1 MNVKVVARVVS
12 AILVVVGLA
21 MLTAVVVSWL
31 MNDSKTDIVGLAISS
46 LIPIILGGLGC
57 FLWSKE
63 TAIRFKEG
71 FGIVSFSWLSASLF
85 GAIPFVVVGNLSFV
99 DAFFE
104 TMSGFTTTG
113 ASVLNNIEDLPAG
126 LLYWRS
132 LTHWLGGM
140 GIVVL
145 SLAIL
150 PILGIGGMQLYKA
163 EAPGPTTDQLRP
175 RIASTAKV
183 LWLIYIALSVAET
196 VLLMLGGMG
205 LFDAWC
211 HTCGT
216 VATGGFS
223 TRQMSIKAFDSAY
236 IDWVITLFMFLAG
249 CNFVLHLQALS
260 GRPLDY
266 WKNEEF
272 RFYLLIALFAIA
284 TIGGSL
290 YISGM
295 YERDVSQIIR
305 HSSFSAIAVLTTT
318 GFCTEDFDRWPLYT
332 KALLV
337 CIMFI
342 GGCGG
347 STAGGMKVSRFLL
360 LLKYSVVQIRR
371 CFYPRSLVIVRLN
384 NQRVNDDIM
393 TKILSFFF
401 INVNIFILISLLV
414 CVVEPKLG
422 FVGGD
427 PEFQNHSS
435 YVAMETA
442 FTSVIAT
449 LYNIGPGL
457 AKVGPTMNYEWMAPQ
472 TKLILSLGMLVGRLE
487 VYTVLVL
494 FLPIFWRK

>member
-1 MNVKVVARVVS
+1 MNVRVVAKVVS

-21 MLTAVVVSWL
+21 MLTAVIVAWL
-31 MNDSKTDIVGLAISS
+31 MEDSIGVVWGLAISS
-46 LIPIILGGLGC
+46 VIPIVIGGIGC
-57 FLWSKE
+57 FAFFKE
-63 TAIRFKEG
+63 TTIRFKEG
-71 FGIVSFSWLSASLF
+71 FGIVSFSWLLASIF
-85 GAIPFVVVGNLSFV
+85 GAIPFVIVGKLSFV

-113 ASVLNNIEDLPAG
+113 ASVLNNIEALPSG

-175 RIASTAKV
+175 RIASSAKI
-183 LWLIYIALSVAET
+183 LWLIYILLSIIET
-196 VLLMLGGMG
+196 VLLMFGGMS

-223 TRQMSIKAFDSAY
+223 TQQLSVKAFDSAY
-236 IDWVITLFMFLAG
+236 IDLVITVFMFLAG

-272 RFYLLIALFAIA
+272 RFYFLISVFAII
-284 TIGGSL
+284 TIGASL
-290 YISGM
+290 YMSGM
-295 YERDVSQIIR
+295 YERNVGQILR

-337 CIMFI
+337 GMMFI

-360 LLKYSVVQIRR
+360 LLKYSLVQIRR

-393 TKILSFFF
+393 SKILSFFF

-422 FVGGD
+422 YLNDAQGAKD
-427 PEFQNHSS
+427 PSS
-435 YVAMETA
+435 YVALETA

-457 AKVGPTMNYEWMAPQ
+457 AQVGPTLNYEWMAPQ

>member
-1 MNVKVVARVVS
+1 MNSRVVAKVVS
-12 AILVVVGLA
+12 AILVVIGLA
-21 MLTAVVVSWL
+21 MLTAVAVSWL
-31 MNDSKTDIVGLAISS
+31 MKDSKAAIVGLAVSS
-46 LIPIILGGLGC
+46 LIPIIVGGLGC
-57 FLWSKE
+57 LLCSKE
-63 TAIRFKEG
+63 TTIRFKEG
-71 FGIVSFSWLSASLF
+71 FGIVTFSWLSASIF
-85 GAIPFVVVGNLSFV
+85 GAIPFVVVGKLTFV
-99 DAFFE
+99 DALFE

-113 ASVLNNIEDLPAG
+113 ASVLNNIEALPAG

-183 LWLIYIALSVAET
+183 LWLIYIALSLTET
-196 VLLMLGGMG
+196 GLLMLGGMG
-205 LFDAWC
+205 IFDAWC
-211 HTCGT
+211 HACGT

-223 TRQMSIKAFDSAY
+223 TRQLSIKAFDSAY
-236 IDWVITLFMFLAG
+236 IDFVVTLFMFLAG
-249 CNFVLHLQALS
+249 CNFVLHLHALS

-272 RFYLLIALFAIA
+272 RFYLLITLFAIV

-290 YISGM
+290 YLSGM
-295 YERDVSQIIR
+295 YDKNIGQIIR
-305 HSSFSAIAVLTTT
+305 HSSFSAIAILTTT

-332 KALLV
+332 KALLI

-347 STAGGMKVSRFLL
+347 STAGGMKVSRFLI

-371 CFYPRSLVIVRLN
+371 CFYPRSLAMVRLN

-393 TKILSFFF
+393 SKILSFFF
-401 INVNIFILISLLV
+401 ININIFILISLLV

-422 FVGGD
+422 ITGD
-427 PEFQNHSS
+427 NLESKMHSS

-442 FTSVIAT
+442 FSSVIAT

>member
-1 MNVKVVARVVS
+1 MNIKVVARIVS
-12 AILVVVGLA
+12 AILIVIGLA
-21 MLTAVVVSWL
+21 MLTAVLVAWL
-31 MNDSKTDIVGLAISS
+31 MEDSKRDIVGLSVSS
-46 LIPIILGGLGC
+46 MVPIIVGSVGC
-57 FLWSKE
+57 LILPRE
-63 TAIRFKEG
+63 TTIGFKEG
-71 FGIVSFSWLSASLF
+71 FGIVSFSWLSASVF
-85 GAIPFVVVGNLSFV
+85 GAIPFVLVGNLSYI

-113 ASVLNNIEDLPAG
+113 ASVLNNIEALPYG

-163 EAPGPTTDQLRP
+163 EAPGPTTDQLTP
-175 RIASTAKV
+175 RIASSAKI
-183 LWLIYIALSVAET
+183 LWLIYIGLSLAET
-196 VLLMLGGMG
+196 ALLVLGGMS

-223 TRQMSIKAFDSAY
+223 TYQASIKAFNSAY
-236 IDWVITLFMFLAG
+236 VDTVVTIFMFLAG
-249 CNFVLHLQALS
+249 CNFVLHLRALA
-260 GRPLDY
+260 GKPLAY
-266 WKNEEF
+266 WKDEEF
-272 RFYLLIALFAIA
+272 RFYFSISAFAIL
-284 TIGGSL
+284 TIGTSL
-290 YISGM
+290 YLSGF
-295 YERDVSQIIR
+295 YDRNIVEILR
-305 HSSFSAIAVLTTT
+305 HSSFSAISVLTTT
-318 GFCTEDFDRWPLYT
+318 GFCTEDFDRWPVYT

-337 CIMFI
+337 CIMFV

-360 LLKYSVVQIRR
+360 LFKYSLVQIRR
-371 CFYPRSLVIVRLN
+371 CFYPRSLAIVRLN
-384 NQRVNDDIM
+384 NLRVNDDIM

-401 INVNIFILISLLV
+401 MNVNIFILVSLLV
-414 CVVEPKLG
+414 CVAEPNLG
-422 FVGGD
+422 FIDGRQED
-427 PEFQNHSS
+427 EILS
-435 YVAMETA
+435 YVALETA

-457 AKVGPTMNYEWMAPQ
+457 AQVGPTMNYEWMAPQ

-494 FLPIFWRK
+494 LLPIFWRK

>member
-1 MNVKVVARVVS
+1 
-12 AILVVVGLA
+12 
-21 MLTAVVVSWL
+21 
-31 MNDSKTDIVGLAISS
+31 
-46 LIPIILGGLGC
+46 
-57 FLWSKE
+57 
-63 TAIRFKEG
+63 
-71 FGIVSFSWLSASLF
+71 
-85 GAIPFVVVGNLSFV
+85 
-99 DAFFE
+99 
-104 TMSGFTTTG
+104 MSGFTTTG
-113 ASVLNNIEDLPAG
+113 ASVLNNIESLSAG
-126 LLYWRS
+126 LLFWRS

-163 EAPGPTTDQLRP
+163 EAPGPTTDQLTP
-175 RIASTAKV
+175 RIASSAKI
-183 LWLIYIALSVAET
+183 LWLIYIAISVAET
-196 VLLMLGGMG
+196 ILLTLGGMS

-223 TRQMSIKAFDSAY
+223 TRQLSVKAFDSAY
-236 IDWVITLFMFLAG
+236 IDAVITVFMFLAG
-249 CNFVLHLQALS
+249 CNFVLHLRALS
-260 GRPLDY
+260 GRPLGY
-266 WKNEEF
+266 WKDEEF
-272 RFYLLIALFAIA
+272 RFYSLITTFSIVTLAA
-284 TIGGSL
+284 SL
-290 YISGM
+290 YLSGM
-295 YERDVSQIIR
+295 YDKDILQILR
-305 HSSFSAIAVLTTT
+305 HSSFSAISVLTTT
-318 GFCTEDFDRWPLYT
+318 GFCTEDFDSWPLYT

-360 LLKYSVVQIRR
+360 LLKYSLVQIRR
-371 CFYPRSLVIVRLN
+371 CFYPRSLIIVRLN

-422 FVGGD
+422 LTDGLHGD
-427 PEFQNHSS
+427 EIHSS
-435 YVAMETA
+435 DIALETA

-457 AKVGPTMNYEWMAPQ
+457 AQVGPTMNYEWMAPQ
-472 TKLILSLGMLVGRLE
+472 TKLILCLGMLVGRLE